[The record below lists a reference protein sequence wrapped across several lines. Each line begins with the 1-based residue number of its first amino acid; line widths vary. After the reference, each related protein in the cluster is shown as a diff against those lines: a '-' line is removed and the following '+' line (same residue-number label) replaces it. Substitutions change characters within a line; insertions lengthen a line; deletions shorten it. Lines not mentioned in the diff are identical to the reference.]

1 MMCIVI
7 STSPPPGD
15 GKTWLWAKLTTLT
28 FSMHPKQK
36 PKKNCIS
43 VLRPPLHLTRGNQN
57 LFMWNWNGEVNKKKQ
72 SGRTH
77 GLKGAVAGK
86 LVDRQRRGAL
96 LTRRDELIQE
106 GTGVRVMAGAH
117 LLHAG
122 HLHPETSH
130 LLLHGHVHLGDSGG
144 WKGVRN

>member
-1 MMCIVI
+1 MCFGVA
-7 STSPPPGD
+7 SAPAFD
-15 GKTWLWAKLTTLT
+15 KR
-28 FSMHPKQK
+28 K
-36 PKKNCIS
+36 PKPFHAVLEWGSQLKKNKI
-43 VLRPPLHLTRGNQN
+43 
-57 LFMWNWNGEVNKKKQ
+57 KK

-86 LVDRQRRGAL
+86 LVDGQRRGAL

-117 LLHAG
+117 PLHAG

-130 LLLHGHVHLGDSGG
+130 LLLHGHVHLRGTVEGG
-144 WKGVRN
+144 RE

>member
-1 MMCIVI
+1 
-7 STSPPPGD
+7 
-15 GKTWLWAKLTTLT
+15 
-28 FSMHPKQK
+28 MHPKQK
-36 PKKNCIS
+36 QKTLYLSVAFAPAFDKRKPKPFHVELEWGSKS
-43 VLRPPLHLTRGNQN
+43 
-57 LFMWNWNGEVNKKKQ
+57 KKTKQ
-72 SGRTH
+72 SGQTH

-130 LLLHGHVHLGDSGG
+130 LLLHSHVHLGAEGSEGG
-144 WKGVRN
+144 GGGGK